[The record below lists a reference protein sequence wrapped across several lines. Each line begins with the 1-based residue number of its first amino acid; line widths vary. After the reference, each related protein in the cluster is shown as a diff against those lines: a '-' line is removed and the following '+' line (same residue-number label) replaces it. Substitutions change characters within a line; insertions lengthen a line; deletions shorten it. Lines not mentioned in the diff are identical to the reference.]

1 MSLLLTVPQLPILPH
16 LTLPPRRFLPWPEE
30 ALTAV
35 SGKFIDEFPM
45 ACSNEAKDALKVGP
59 HACMPASALQ
69 ALHGTQPP
77 QAAAVVDALCWGS
90 SSKRGDTDCTVLWLQ
105 HTQRPTPLEGCSSF
119 GELLASVTCNIMNGP
134 IAPHPPLLRCPL
146 LADHDGP
153 RAHVRDVLL
162 P

>member
-77 QAAAVVDALCWGS
+77 QLLQLLMPCAGALLAKG
-90 SSKRGDTDCTVLWLQ
+90 V
-105 HTQRPTPLEGCSSF
+105 TQIAQCYGCST
-119 GELLASVTCNIMNGP
+119 LRGP
-134 IAPHPPLLRCPL
+134 PP
-146 LADHDGP
+146 
-153 RAHVRDVLL
+153 
-162 P
+162 